1 MTTMFGTNGVRGVV
15 NKDMNPE
22 LALQMGKAIGKV
34 LGNRIAIATDT
45 RVSADMLKNA
55 VSSGLMA
62 VGTEVLDLGIIPTP
76 ALQYYVKCHDDV
88 AGGVMITA
96 SHNPPEFNGIKCIS
110 ADGTEASKMEEE
122 NIEDMYT
129 RDIHCAPWAEIGE
142 VKEIDGAGEAYV
154 DAVIS
159 NVDAEAIRNAHLKV
173 CLDCANGASFQ
184 TSPLLLKKLNVRA
197 ITINGNAQGEFPGHN
212 SEPTEDNLADLKT
225 ITKATGSD
233 LGIAHDGDA
242 DRCIFITADGKFVP
256 GDKSLSIIAK
266 SVLSNNPG
274 GKIVTPVSSSS
285 MVEDVVN
292 SAGGVLKYT
301 AVGSPVVAR
310 KMIECGAVF
319 GGEENGGLIFPEMQY
334 CRDGAMTIARM
345 LEAVVRNGPLSEQ
358 VAQLPVYYTE
368 KAKVGCPND
377 MKAELLD
384 YFKTEATDLKTDMTD
399 GLKVIYNN
407 GWVLLRPSGTE
418 PIFRIYSESK
428 DEDIAK
434 SRADEYVEMA
444 KRFLDKQNA

>member
-1 MTTMFGTNGVRGVV
+1 MTTMFGTNGVRGVI
-15 NKDMNPE
+15 NKDMNAE

-34 LGNRIAIATDT
+34 FGGPIALATDT

-55 VSSGLMA
+55 VSAGLMA
-62 VGTEVLDLGIIPTP
+62 VGVEVLDLGIVPTP
-76 ALQYYVKCHDDV
+76 ALQYFVKCHDEV
-88 AGGVMITA
+88 TGGVMITA

-122 NIEDMYT
+122 NIEDIYA
-129 RDIHCAPWAEIGE
+129 RDIACVPWSKIGE
-142 VKEIDGAGEAYV
+142 VKAIDGAGEAYV

-159 NVDAEAIRNAHLKV
+159 LVDAEAIRGAHLKV

-212 SEPTEDNLADLKT
+212 SEPTEENLADLMRLT
-225 ITKATGSD
+225 RETGSD

-242 DRCIFITADGKFVP
+242 DRCIFITEKGDFVP

-266 SVLSNNPG
+266 DILSENPG
-274 GKIVTPVSSSS
+274 GKVVTPVSSSS
-285 MVEDVVN
+285 MVEEVVEK
-292 SAGGVLKYT
+292 AGGTIKYT
-301 AVGSPVVAR
+301 AVGSPIVAR
-310 KMIECGAVF
+310 KMMECGAVF
-319 GGEENGGLIFPEMQY
+319 GGEENGGLVFPQMQY
-334 CRDGAMTIARM
+334 CRDGAMTMAKM
-345 LEAVVRNGPLSEQ
+345 LEMVVKHGPLSSQ
-358 VAQLPVYYTE
+358 VDELPVYYTD

-377 MKAELLD
+377 RKAELLEH
-384 YFKTEATDLKTDMTD
+384 FKAEISDARTDMTD
-399 GLKVIYNN
+399 GLKVIYDN

-428 DEDIAK
+428 DPEIAK
-434 SRADEYVEMA
+434 SRAEEFVQIA
-444 KRFLDKQNA
+444 KKFLEKSE